1 MKMKTAVDEMGLN
14 LQEKLFIL
22 ELTFPNWKNSA
33 FPSMVLVM
41 ARMVFVCKLH
51 VIFGMFVF

>member
-1 MKMKTAVDEMGLN
+1 MKTAVDEMGLN